1 MLEKFT
7 PEEIEQ
13 IKREL
18 LSSGLQYSS
27 VKGTVLK
34 PFRKEVQE
42 LLPHSE
48 KGRFYSYHQKN
59 IVRALSVLCD
69 YAFNNYDV
77 EQINGIEH
85 ITMSKHIPFAI
96 QAEYAKM
103 MYELLDV
110 AKKYKNEVEN
120 NA

>member
-18 LSSGLQYSS
+18 LQGGLQYSS
-27 VKGTVLK
+27 VKGTVLR

-42 LLPHSE
+42 LLPHSA
-48 KGRFYSYHQKN
+48 KGSYYNHHQKN

-77 EQINGIEH
+77 EQINGRER
-85 ITMSKHIPFAI
+85 ITMRKHIPFTI
-96 QAEYAKM
+96 QADYAKM

-110 AKKYKNEVEN
+110 AKKYN
-120 NA
+120 NK